1 MLIHFKHRRVEPG
14 SQGDSRTQERKVSA
28 ADIYRVNTVSVRS
41 ALSGR
46 REEIEDVNYGRG
58 HGGERGLWGS
68 AHRLYS
74 FLTLGPP
81 VRPLLRKT
89 KDRALS
95 RNRRE
100 KTAGCWDRE
109 QNREIE
115 REGTEG
121 WRLESSALHKASGA
135 NGEIKHLVPG
145 PIPRL
150 ILGGWQYFSSPDK
163 HLLHS
168 ASQIYLSGLFFFRRP
183 KLDGY
188 V

>member
-121 WRLESSALHKASGA
+121 WRLESSALHKACLSNSGHCLSGDSAAAARPWASGA

-163 HLLHS
+163 
-168 ASQIYLSGLFFFRRP
+168 Q
-183 KLDGY
+183 
-188 V
+188 